1 MRSITHSGYGRRPQP
16 RFGYGAMR
24 LQLSPGDKPVHALEE
39 RLPPRLHLLV
49 LVLDAAERTLLP
61 WGTPLSARPMIDHA
75 LRELFR
81 PSLKSAQVAHN
92 ERFGVVTSDFTL
104 YMSTDLDALNEAYR
118 KWLAPEW
125 RRRGVKLPEGFTC
138 SGLASRDA
146 IFIALESCSDDL
158 RARGGPVAH
167 EYFHILQ
174 HHLGLVGH
182 SSSLVWPTWL
192 IEGSAVYASVL
203 HEEEQGRLT
212 VSTWREVARLG
223 WAGLGL
229 RFPGLYEQAIDGHT
243 PTPFEFAVLV
253 YQVGFLAIEWLV
265 ERTGEEA
272 LLEFFQLGGGRQE
285 FEKAFGMAAD
295 EFVAAFEEHRLEVAP
310 PFESRIAGRVVDSDG
325 KPVAFARVDTH
336 IWIGQQP
343 AWAGGDWTNT
353 LGRFSFKGPDNGYTL
368 KLSLRC
374 PGGDFYDGRL
384 EYMLVSGAGRDS
396 FRTRMVSCGGATRGR
411 SPSHV
416 RRRDPAMSSSS
427 SRRRRRR

>member
-1 MRSITHSGYGRRPQP
+1 MAFNRSVAASLFVLAATVVFAVVLGFVLAFQP
-16 RFGYGAMR
+16 A
-24 LQLSPGDKPVHALEE
+24 KPESVEE
-39 RLPPRLHLLV
+39 RWAQLEVAEPEVVFLGDLTKAEQ
-49 LVLDAAERTLLP
+49 AAIT
-61 WGTPLSARPMIDHA
+61 
-75 LRELFR
+75 RE
-81 PSLKSAQVAHN
+81 LKSAQVAHN

-138 SGLASRDA
+138 SGLASRDS

-192 IEGSAVYASVL
+192 TEGSAVYASVL

-229 RFPGLYEQAIDGHT
+229 RFPGPYEQAIDGHT
-243 PTPFEFAVLV
+243 PSPLEFAVLV

-272 LLEFFQLGGGRQE
+272 LVEFFQLGGGRQE

-295 EFVAAFEEHRLEVAP
+295 EFVAAFEEHRLAVAP
-310 PFESRIAGRVVDSDG
+310 PFESRIAGRVVNSDG

-336 IWIGQQP
+336 IWIGQEP

-353 LGRFSFKGPDNGYTL
+353 LGRFSFKGPDDGYTL

-374 PGGDFYDGRL
+374 PGGDFYDGRRVHAGEWGREGFVPDEDGQL
-384 EYMLVSGAGRDS
+384 RWGDKGAEP
-396 FRTRMVSCGGATRGR
+396 FTREAPR
-411 SPSHV
+411 PSYVLIQLPETPEALIERHCE
-416 RRRDPAMSSSS
+416 
-427 SRRRRRR
+427 